1 MPTTLPTGTLV
12 GTVTTKWGAT
22 AQVVTTGDLSLLLW
36 NAQAAPVAS
45 DLALGDARTAGAE
58 VGTVSMKGPLGTA
71 STTARLT
78 ADIPDPDAW
87 WRLTHPLQLFG
98 LAD

>member
-1 MPTTLPTGTLV
+1 VERAAAPTTPT
-12 GTVTTKWGAT
+12 WRSAT
-22 AQVVTTGDLSLLLW
+22 ARAG
-36 NAQAAPVAS
+36 
-45 DLALGDARTAGAE
+45 GAE
-58 VGTVSMKGPLGTA
+58 VGTVVRGP
-71 STTARLT
+71 SARRRRPCILT